1 MLSSFFDFKQ
11 GYRSINFLFAPH
23 FINLSAIIMHGVLRS
38 TALYL
43 PVNLKFNAKFDPMR
57 KTLFI
62 LLLSSF
68 ALNSCDMLSKLPTGT
83 GTGVTEAEAG
93 EGIKEALGQGLVKA
107 VLKLNKED
115 GFFKD
120 AFYKIL
126 LPPDAK
132 KIENTLRDLGMGKMV
147 DKAILQINRAAEDA
161 AGQAKPIFVD
171 AIKNISISDAIG
183 LVKNGDTSATHFFR
197 VKTTDQLVA
206 AFQPVIKASLDKLDA
221 TRYYG
226 DIVNTYNNFPTTLK
240 KLNPDLNAFV
250 TNRAT
255 EALFDLV
262 AKEEL
267 NIRQNLAARTTDLLR
282 KVFGGGIK

>member
-1 MLSSFFDFKQ
+1 MKKL
-11 GYRSINFLFAPH
+11 
-23 FINLSAIIMHGVLRS
+23 V
-38 TALYL
+38 
-43 PVNLKFNAKFDPMR
+43 
-57 KTLFI
+57 
-62 LLLSSF
+62 LLLLVSF
-68 ALNSCDMLSKLPTGT
+68 TLNSCDLLSKIPTGT

-107 VLKLNKED
+107 VLQLNKED

-197 VKTTDQLVA
+197 VKTTEKLVA
-206 AFQPVIKASLDKLDA
+206 AFQPVIKASLDKLEA
-221 TRYYG
+221 TKYYG

-282 KVFGGGIK
+282 KVFGGMIK